1 MPISF
6 LKTKRS
12 RIIAAAIIIPVV
24 LLLVAAL
31 LINTLLSPVLARKV
45 RNAVIKGS
53 DSLYRA
59 DFSDAQLHILQGKV
73 MLYNVSLIPDTA
85 VYRRKMKLGT
95 APNNLIRLNAR
106 RIVVSEIHPFKLY
119 FNKVIDIGRIAI
131 NSPHIQVSYALN
143 HTKDTTEKDHRTAWQ
158 KLSKSFKS
166 AHVGD
171 IFLDNISFKYD
182 DHSGNKVA
190 VSEIKQMN
198 LHAHD
203 LLIDSATQTDR
214 TRLLY
219 CKDVSG
225 DVENYSGRTANGL
238 YTYSLKRL
246 KLSTAT
252 AKVIITGFKFDPVEA
267 DVFFSKSRK
276 DKFEVR
282 LDSVQLNNFD
292 FLSYHKYRSFAAGSI
307 VINSGV
313 LDLYNNPNKIKIYKE
328 KLETF
333 PNVALYKL
341 NTDLKIDTID
351 IKKLNIAYSELG
363 KKSHKTGTIV
373 FAGTSAHIRN
383 VTTNPNALN
392 KDSIATAKINTWFMG
407 KGKLNISFRFNLR
420 ASSAPYS
427 IKGHLG
433 PMSLQ
438 AVNKITMPLSMVKIT
453 EGTLKSYDFDI
464 YGNAKISH
472 GHIAL
477 LYNDVKVRL
486 LRVNEDNLLYSRKLI
501 PTLFANLFIIK
512 HNNPDKPGETP
523 RTFNVVYSRPKDS
536 PFFKTVWTT
545 MLKGL
550 KPTMG
555 LDEKTE
561 SSVNKRMDDMN
572 QKKKDRA
579 QKKKDKAEKKKNK
592 KYPFGA

>member
-1 MPISF
+1 MAIKF
-6 LKTKRS
+6 LSTKRS
-12 RIIAAAIIIPVV
+12 KIIAAAIIIPVV
-24 LLLVAAL
+24 LLLIAAL
-31 LINTLLSPVLARKV
+31 LINRILSPILASKV

-59 DFSDAQLHILQGKV
+59 DFSDAQLHILQGKI

-85 VYRRKMKLGT
+85 IYRRKMKLGT
-95 APNNLIRLNAR
+95 APNNLIKLNAR
-106 RIVVSEIHPFKLY
+106 RIIVSEIHPFKLL
-119 FNKVIDIGRIAI
+119 FNKKIDIGRIAI

-143 HTKDTTEKDHRTAWQ
+143 HTKDTSDKNQQTAWQ

-182 DHSGNKVA
+182 DYSGNKVA
-190 VSEIKQMN
+190 VSEIKQMS

-214 TRLLY
+214 SRFLY
-219 CKDVSG
+219 CRDIAG
-225 DVENYSGRTANGL
+225 DVQNYSGRTANGL

-252 AKVIITGFKFDPVEA
+252 SQVNVTGFTFDPVNA
-267 DVFFSKSRK
+267 DVFFAKSRK
-276 DKFEVR
+276 DKFQVR

-292 FLSYHKYRSFAAGSI
+292 FLSYHKYRSLTASNLI
-307 VINSGV
+307 INGGM
-313 LDLYNNPNKIKIYKE
+313 LDLYNNPNKIRIYKD

-333 PNVALYKL
+333 PNVAVYML
-341 NTDLKIDTID
+341 NTDLKIDSIEL
-351 IKKLNIAYSELG
+351 KKFNITYSEVG
-363 KKSHKTGTIV
+363 KKSHKTGTLV
-373 FAGTSAHIRN
+373 FANTSAQIGN
-383 VTTNPNALN
+383 VTTNPNALK
-392 KDSIATAKINTWFMG
+392 KDSIATAKISTWFMG
-407 KGKLNISFRFNLR
+407 KGKLNIAFRFNLR
-420 ASSAPYS
+420 ARSAPYS
-427 IKGHLG
+427 FKGHLG
-433 PMSLQ
+433 PMPLQ
-438 AVNKITMPLSMVKIT
+438 ALNKATMPLSMVKIT
-453 EGTLKSYDFDI
+453 EGTLKSYDFNI
-464 YGNAKISH
+464 YGNADISR

-486 LRVNEDNLLYSRKLI
+486 LRVGNSQMYSRKII

-512 HNNPDKPGETP
+512 HNNPDNAGEKP
-523 RTFNVVYSRPKDS
+523 RTFNVTYPRPKDS
-536 PFFKTVWTT
+536 PFFKTAWAT

-561 SSVNKRMDDMN
+561 SAVKKRLDEMK
-572 QKKKDRA
+572 QKKKDR
-579 QKKKDKAEKKKNK
+579 AEKKKNK
-592 KYPFGA
+592 KK